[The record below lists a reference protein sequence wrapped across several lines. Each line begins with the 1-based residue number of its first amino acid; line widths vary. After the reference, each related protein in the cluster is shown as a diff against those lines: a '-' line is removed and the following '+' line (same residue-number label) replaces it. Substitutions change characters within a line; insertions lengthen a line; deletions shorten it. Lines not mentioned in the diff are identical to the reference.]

1 MIVDSGRRRG
11 GAQAGLRAGA
21 GAGHRARA
29 KAGPRARARAGLRAG
44 PGAGAGLRV
53 RAAPRPAEPPD
64 VSAAPRRLLVFGS
77 VAAGGFA
84 LQLAVLVTLA
94 GGLGVNYLLATAL
107 AVEAAIVHNFFW
119 HHRRTWS
126 DRRVDGA
133 REVCLRFARYNAGT
147 ALTSIGGNLLMMW
160 ILVSGAGLHYALANA
175 ITVPSLALVN
185 FAYCDLL
192 VFRRRRETRRAPSSA
207 RS

>member
-1 MIVDSGRRRG
+1 MIVDSAPRRG
-11 GAQAGLRAGA
+11 GAEAGSRAGT
-21 GAGHRARA
+21 
-29 KAGPRARARAGLRAG
+29 
-44 PGAGAGLRV
+44 GAGLRV
-53 RAAPRPAEPPD
+53 GVAPCPGEPRN

-84 LQLAVLVTLA
+84 LQLAVLVALT
-94 GGLGVNYLLATAL
+94 GGLEVNYLLATAL
-107 AVEAAIVHNFFW
+107 AVEAAILHNFFW
-119 HHRRTWS
+119 HHLRTWS

-133 REVCLRFARYNAGT
+133 GEVCLRLARYNAGT

-175 ITVPSLALVN
+175 VTVLSLALLN